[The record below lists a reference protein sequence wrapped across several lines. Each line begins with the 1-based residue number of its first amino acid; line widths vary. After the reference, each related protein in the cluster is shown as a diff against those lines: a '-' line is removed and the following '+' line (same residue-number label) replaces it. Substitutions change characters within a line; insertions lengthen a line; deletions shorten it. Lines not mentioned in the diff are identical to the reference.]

1 MTRGR
6 LGQNTPFYRMSHA
19 SPDIRV
25 CYGPRA
31 AIAAGLR
38 PDSAKRRARTTADG
52 KAPPSEPEPLG
63 ICNNQTPDNSLA
75 AMAAARLLVC
85 VLCLPVAVE
94 PALLWEWEPYRPL
107 LKDFIYKSDDEH
119 TAWVRVPLEV
129 GGAITVAC
137 NLATVVSCRLPPG
150 PGVTSL
156 ASGHPA
162 YGLATRTSSGTCTC
176 TAPPVD
182 AASTAGL
189 EFSADNKT
197 FTKANVSVAFFAI
210 WSPSQWKRPYV
221 STDQT
226 AQIVMQTDAA
236 AGDSLRLTV
245 QHANGS
251 ELQLLGSG
259 VDGVIIPAGKIVA
272 VAFSLKQLPSLFD
285 GWLTVTLKDVS
296 SSIANGH
303 SVLQRKLR
311 LMRVTAPPTTL
322 ASFSYLDYSRRSVM
336 VNDSPYNPV
345 GFYSA
350 WGGTLG
356 ALFDDLTGQ
365 SELGV
370 NVVMQYQTNGCLV
383 PTKGSCANHTQL
395 LLDHCAPIGIKVMLD
410 VAPAFRTIVCGDFN
424 PKSKACP
431 AMQLTRRPVSAN
443 QRRDSPNVTAAWI
456 EVETAVRAYQN
467 HEALL
472 GWYVCDDCM
481 TSWISAQRA
490 AGTPTVNKMY
500 NRLKKLDPYHV
511 AIGAVESVN
520 MFVFTSSNVF
530 VPEASLDLPMFENY
544 QGFVS
549 ENAARGSNFQ
559 EPGNDG
565 SVREYPNTFQPIVN
579 CPGPYAYDGRDAG
592 RRSGIT
598 QAHRAVVTYSM
609 SWVSAVVA
617 DTPAQLYFRR
627 VYAGNSSSELMSNV
641 GLYTTL
647 TTKFAAFLTAPP
659 PLVISEAQPP
669 TGYQPRAVTSV
680 PEATTRAAV
689 WVLPNSSNFCTL
701 LVVVNLV
708 PPPRNAT
715 AAPTGCPINVSIAP
729 DFARQWPASTSA
741 SAQVVDGG
749 ATFKRGLFMDG
760 TFSGLTIGAEG
771 SAVFVLGDCPGST
784 RFKSDDNAGDTPAY
798 PNARPLLHVTSPG
811 NHFGDAVGLLWN
823 AAMNRYDVSWD
834 SQTECGWGHA
844 STTNFLSYRQHGC
857 SGPSRIGGPVMSGS
871 IAVKADGTP
880 LAVVGW
886 KGDVYLSSAD
896 NASMHWFVP
905 APNVTTP
912 IIGPCNCKYKPHPR
926 GCSENFAP
934 DVNCTFL
941 VSLITLCLF
950 CRRLVCV

>member
-1 MTRGR
+1 
-6 LGQNTPFYRMSHA
+6 
-19 SPDIRV
+19 
-25 CYGPRA
+25 
-31 AIAAGLR
+31 
-38 PDSAKRRARTTADG
+38 
-52 KAPPSEPEPLG
+52 
-63 ICNNQTPDNSLA
+63 
-75 AMAAARLLVC
+75 
-85 VLCLPVAVE
+85 
-94 PALLWEWEPYRPL
+94 
-107 LKDFIYKSDDEH
+107 
-119 TAWVRVPLEV
+119 
-129 GGAITVAC
+129 
-137 NLATVVSCRLPPG
+137 
-150 PGVTSL
+150 
-156 ASGHPA
+156 
-162 YGLATRTSSGTCTC
+162 
-176 TAPPVD
+176 
-182 AASTAGL
+182 
-189 EFSADNKT
+189 
-197 FTKANVSVAFFAI
+197 
-210 WSPSQWKRPYV
+210 
-221 STDQT
+221 
-226 AQIVMQTDAA
+226 
-236 AGDSLRLTV
+236 
-245 QHANGS
+245 
-251 ELQLLGSG
+251 
-259 VDGVIIPAGKIVA
+259 
-272 VAFSLKQLPSLFD
+272 
-285 GWLTVTLKDVS
+285 
-296 SSIANGH
+296 
-303 SVLQRKLR
+303 
-311 LMRVTAPPTTL
+311 
-322 ASFSYLDYSRRSVM
+322 
-336 VNDSPYNPV
+336 
-345 GFYSA
+345 
-350 WGGTLG
+350 
-356 ALFDDLTGQ
+356 
-365 SELGV
+365 
-370 NVVMQYQTNGCLV
+370 
-383 PTKGSCANHTQL
+383 
-395 LLDHCAPIGIKVMLD
+395 
-410 VAPAFRTIVCGDFN
+410 
-424 PKSKACP
+424 
-431 AMQLTRRPVSAN
+431 
-443 QRRDSPNVTAAWI
+443 
-456 EVETAVRAYQN
+456 
-467 HEALL
+467 
-472 GWYVCDDCM
+472 
-481 TSWISAQRA
+481 
-490 AGTPTVNKMY
+490 
-500 NRLKKLDPYHV
+500 
-511 AIGAVESVN
+511 
-520 MFVFTSSNVF
+520 
-530 VPEASLDLPMFENY
+530 
-544 QGFVS
+544 
-549 ENAARGSNFQ
+549 
-559 EPGNDG
+559 
-565 SVREYPNTFQPIVN
+565 
-579 CPGPYAYDGRDAG
+579 
-592 RRSGIT
+592 
-598 QAHRAVVTYSM
+598 M

-715 AAPTGCPINVSIAP
+715 AAPTGCPINGSIAS